1 MKTPVGD
8 PYCLVCGGTGFR
20 GRDRRLDKPD
30 ENQTARADSTTRTHL
45 GRTRAGAARVL
56 LELRKIG
63 AERKPDD
70 RELFE
75 RRRKRLRYARRAMDA
90 LRIANEPAWQTVT
103 AAYVE
108 QRYPLEDGEP
118 VLAATPGLRALFGLS
133 FVERRMPVPFRLPA
147 GLQQQLDMLERERKV
162 RSALRAGKSKRRI
175 AREQGV
181 SMRKINRAV
190 A

>member
-1 MKTPVGD
+1 MRQGFCSSYAKSGQKGEQT
-8 PYCLVCGGTGFR
+8 TGNCSNV
-20 GRDRRLDKPD
+20 D
-30 ENQTARADSTTRTHL
+30 
-45 GRTRAGAARVL
+45 AAS
-56 LELRKIG
+56 
-63 AERKPDD
+63 A
-70 RELFE
+70 
-75 RRRKRLRYARRAMDA
+75 YARRALDA

-133 FVERRMPVPFRLPA
+133 FVERRIPVPFRLPA